1 MTGKRITIF
10 SGHYGS
16 GKTNIAVNYATDIA
30 KSGKKTTIAD
40 LDIVNPYFRTKDSE
54 QELNSAGVNLICSEY
69 ANSNVDIPALPQEM
83 YCITDDTKTTF
94 VLDVGG
100 DERGALAL
108 GRLTPKI
115 AEENSYEM
123 LFVANFFRPLTKTAD
138 QALQVMREIENA
150 CGLKFSAIVNN
161 SNLGAITTKEDILKS
176 SAKAEDLS
184 KLSNLPIRFTCADE
198 MLKSV
203 FGDEDYNIYFLKL
216 QKRM

>member
-1 MTGKRITIF
+1 
-10 SGHYGS
+10 
-16 GKTNIAVNYATDIA
+16 
-30 KSGKKTTIAD
+30 
-40 LDIVNPYFRTKDSE
+40 
-54 QELNSAGVNLICSEY
+54 
-69 ANSNVDIPALPQEM
+69 M

-115 AEENSYEM
+115 VEENNYEM
-123 LFVANFFRPLTKTAD
+123 LFVANFFRPLTETAD

-176 SAKAEDLS
+176 STKAEDLS

-203 FGDEDYNIYFLKL
+203 FGDKDYNIYFLKL